1 MQTANVNCSSLGIQE
16 FNKTGITS
24 VHNMNG
30 DMEEMMA
37 YAALE
42 DVRRDEHAGVC
53 AISCQT

>member
-1 MQTANVNCSSLGIQE
+1 MLAIRE

-30 DMEEMMA
+30 DMEELMV

-42 DVRRDEHAGVC
+42 DAGDDEYTRYVPYWV
-53 AISCQT
+53 TP